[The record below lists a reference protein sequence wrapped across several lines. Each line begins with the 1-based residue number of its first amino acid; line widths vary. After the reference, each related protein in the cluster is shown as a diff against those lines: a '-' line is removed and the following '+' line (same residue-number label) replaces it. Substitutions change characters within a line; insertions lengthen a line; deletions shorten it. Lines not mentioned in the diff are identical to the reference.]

1 MTRRLV
7 VPAALF
13 CALALALTG
22 AADPPKDEDFLGAFP
37 HPKGYV
43 CYRAPAAVAIDGD
56 LSDDAWKAAPWSDD
70 FVDIEGDKKPK
81 PKLRT
86 RMKMMWDAEALYIA
100 AELEEPHVWGT
111 LKEHDSVIFL
121 DNDFEAFIDPD
132 GDNHDYGELELNAL
146 NTTWDL
152 LLTKPYKD
160 GGRAVNAWEIPGLR
174 TAVKVNGTLN
184 NPGNKDTG
192 WTVEIKWPWK
202 AFGELVNGRVTPVP
216 PKDGNKW
223 RVNFSR
229 VQWDTVVK
237 NGKYEKVPNRPE
249 YNWVWSPQGVIDMH
263 RPERWGYVQF
273 SDKQPGTVAFEKDAG
288 WDIAD
293 ALHRAYYA
301 QRVYHQKNKKFAAK
315 ADDLALK
322 GLPAGGKLNTDAAV
336 GGPTVWWTDAEGKVG
351 PRVTADGRFLK

>member
-1 MTRRLV
+1 MTRRIA
-7 VPAALF
+7 VPAALA

-22 AADPPKDEDFLGAFP
+22 AADPPKDTDFLDPFP

-43 CYRAPAAVAIDGD
+43 CYRSPAALTIDGD
-56 LSDDAWKAAPWSDD
+56 LKDEAWNAAPWSDD

-81 PKLRT
+81 PTLRT
-86 RMKMMWDAEALYIA
+86 RMKMLWDNDALYIA
-100 AELEEPHVWGT
+100 AELDEPHVWGT

-174 TAVKVNGTLN
+174 TAVKINGTIN
-184 NPGNKDTG
+184 NPNDKDTG
-192 WTVEIKWPWK
+192 WTVEIRWPWK
-202 AFGELVNGRVTPVP
+202 AFGELVNGRTNPVP

-223 RVNFSR
+223 RMNFSR
-229 VQWDTVVK
+229 VQWDTVVN
-237 NGKYEKVPNRPE
+237 NGKYEKVPNKPE

-273 SDKQPGTVAFEKDAG
+273 SDKKPGTVAFEKDTG
-288 WDIAD
+288 WEIAD

-301 QRVYHQKNKKFAAK
+301 QRVHHQKNKKYAAK
-315 ADDLALK
+315 ADDLNLK
-322 GLPAGGKLNTDAAV
+322 GLPGGGKLNTDGAANC
-336 GGPTVWWTDAEGKVG
+336 PAVWWTDTAGKTG
-351 PRVTADGRFLK
+351 PRVASDGRFVK